1 MQRALAPIA
10 VVRCAQC
17 LKYGRVAPNR
27 REPRSRMRPP
37 KTPHTVRMQKIRT
50 RRVGDALRL
59 YETRELCA
67 YVQRFAMKKSKRG
80 PSSRWLC
87 RRTAAQPTRDIEE
100 VLANCQRYG
109 NGAAASLEVLRRRR
123 GPPVNSPAANHPQ
136 PTL

>member
-67 YVQRFAMKKSKRG
+67 YVQRFAMKKSKVNAR
-80 PSSRWLC
+80 
-87 RRTAAQPTRDIEE
+87 
-100 VLANCQRYG
+100 CQKKTH
-109 NGAAASLEVLRRRR
+109 AK
-123 GPPVNSPAANHPQ
+123 
-136 PTL
+136 